1 MSKTL
6 EQLAEEIYKEALED
20 GEEVTMDE
28 AREMAEMEI
37 KAKGLKNYTQSEVE
51 RKPRAHKPRKVDEE
65 KKFLITEIENVL
77 RQVGAV
83 NTEIKTET
91 EINFSIFGNAYTVK
105 LTKHRPKKN

>member
-51 RKPRAHKPRKVDEE
+51 RKPRKQKERKVDEE
-65 KKFLITEIENVL
+65 KKRILSEIKDLLEQL
-77 RQVGAV
+77 GAV
-83 NTEIKTET
+83 EAEIKTET
-91 EINFSIFGNAYTVK
+91 EISFSLSGNAYTVK